1 MSTVRED
8 AGEWDGPPRRRCRP
22 VFADQQQW
30 VKGDSRLERELKPW
44 REKWQ
49 ELVRRAGGDVWKAAG
64 MVGQGVGAG
73 ATAVRVAA

>member
-1 MSTVRED
+1 MEE
-8 AGEWDGPPRRRCRP
+8 GEARRRYRP

-44 REKWQ
+44 REKWR
-49 ELVRRAGGDVWKAAG
+49 ELVGRAGGDVWKAAG
-64 MVGQGVGAG
+64 MVGEGAGAG